1 MMNKYMITSKTKQSG
16 SVLIEAL
23 VAVLI
28 FSMGI
33 LALVGLQGAMIKNSS
48 DAKFR
53 SDASFIA
60 QERMGRMWTDPT
72 NVANYVEDAT
82 PITQLP
88 NGTRTVTIGPRRFA
102 TVTVT
107 WEAPGM
113 DPHQYVTSAYISD
126 AN

>member
-1 MMNKYMITSKTKQSG
+1 MNKSVRVRKTGQTG

-23 VAVLI
+23 VAVLV

-53 SDASFIA
+53 SDASFVA
-60 QERMGRMWTDPT
+60 QERLGHMWTDPT
-72 NVANYVEDAT
+72 NVANYAEQAT
-82 PITQLP
+82 PIAQLP

-107 WEAPGM
+107 WQAPGM

>member
-1 MMNKYMITSKTKQSG
+1 MSKHISIYKTKQSG
-16 SVLIEAL
+16 SVLLEAL

-60 QERMGRMWTDPT
+60 QERLGRMWTDPT
-72 NVANYVEDAT
+72 NVANYIEDAT

-88 NGTRTVTIGPRRFA
+88 NGTRSVTVGPRRFA

-113 DPHQYVTSAYISD
+113 DKHQYVTSAYISD
-126 AN
+126 AK

>member
-1 MMNKYMITSKTKQSG
+1 MNNRVYTSRGKQSG

-60 QERMGRMWTDPT
+60 QERLGRMWTDPT
-72 NVANYVEDAT
+72 NVADYVEEET

-88 NGTRTVTIGPRRFA
+88 NGTRTVTVGARRFA

-113 DPHQYVTSAYISD
+113 DKHQYVASAYISD

>member
-1 MMNKYMITSKTKQSG
+1 MKRLRSRKQESG

-23 VAVLI
+23 VSVLI

-33 LALVGLQGAMIKNSS
+33 LALVGLQGAMVKNSS
-48 DAKFR
+48 DAKYR

-60 QERMGRMWTDPT
+60 QERLGRMWADPT
-72 NVANYVEDAT
+72 NVANYIEEDT
-82 PITQLP
+82 PIAMLP
-88 NGTRTVTIGPRRFA
+88 NGKRTVTVGARRFA

-113 DPHQYVTSAYISD
+113 DEHRYVTSAFISA

>member
-1 MMNKYMITSKTKQSG
+1 MNMKKIHLKKDEKG

-23 VAVLI
+23 VSVLI

-33 LALVGLQGAMIKNSS
+33 LALVGLQGAMVKNSS
-48 DAKFR
+48 DAKYR

-60 QERMGRMWTDPT
+60 QERLGLMWTDPT
-72 NVANYVEDAT
+72 NVANYVENET
-82 PITQLP
+82 PVTLLP
-88 NGTRTVTIGPRRFA
+88 NGKRTVTVGPRRFA

-113 DPHQYVTSAYISD
+113 DVHQYVTSAYISA

>member
-1 MMNKYMITSKTKQSG
+1 MKSLSSRKQESG

-23 VAVLI
+23 VSVLI

-33 LALVGLQGAMIKNSS
+33 LALVGLQGAMVKNSS

-60 QERMGRMWTDPT
+60 QERLGLMWTDPT
-72 NVANYVEDAT
+72 NVANYVETDT
-82 PITQLP
+82 PVALLP
-88 NGTRTVTIGPRRFA
+88 NGKRSVTVGPRRFA

-107 WEAPGM
+107 WQAPGM
-113 DPHQYVTSAYISD
+113 DPHQYVTSAYISA

>member
-1 MMNKYMITSKTKQSG
+1 MKKYVSQNKQSG
-16 SVLIEAL
+16 SVLLEAL
-23 VAVLI
+23 ISVLI

-33 LALVGLQGAMIKNSS
+33 LALVGLQGAMVKNSS
-48 DAKFR
+48 DAKYR

-60 QERMGRMWTDPT
+60 QERLGRMWTDPT
-72 NVANYVEDAT
+72 NVADYVENET
-82 PITQLP
+82 PVALLP
-88 NGTRTVTIGPRRFA
+88 NGKRTVTVGPRRFA

-113 DPHQYVTSAYISD
+113 DPHQYVTSAYISA

>member
-1 MMNKYMITSKTKQSG
+1 MNMQKRVYKTKQFG
-16 SVLIEAL
+16 SVMIEAL

-60 QERMGRMWTDPT
+60 QERLGRMWADPT
-72 NVANYVEDAT
+72 NVANYVEDET

-88 NGTRTVTIGPRRFA
+88 NGKRTVTVGPRRFA

-113 DPHQYVTSAYISD
+113 DRHQYVTSAYIGD
-126 AN
+126 AY